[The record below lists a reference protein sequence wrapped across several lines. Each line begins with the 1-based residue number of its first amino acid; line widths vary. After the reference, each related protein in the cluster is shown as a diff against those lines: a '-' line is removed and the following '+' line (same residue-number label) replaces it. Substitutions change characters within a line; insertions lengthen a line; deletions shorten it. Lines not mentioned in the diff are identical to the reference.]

1 MNLEEYFRQVKGTGI
16 LATANDEGVV
26 NAAVFS
32 PPNIIEDGV
41 IAFLMNDHL
50 SHENLKVNDNAAYL
64 FLEETEAWQGV
75 RLHIRKIRE
84 ERNTELARML
94 MRGKNWDTEEGDVN
108 LVFFKIEQ
116 ILPLIGDA
124 FIVSE

>member
-32 PPNIIEDGV
+32 TPHIIEDGV

-50 SHENLKVNDNAAYL
+50 SHENLKVNKNAAYL
-64 FLEETEAWQGV
+64 FIEETDAWQGV
-75 RLHIRKIRE
+75 RLHLRKMRE
-84 ERNTELARML
+84 ERNTELARAL
-94 MRGKNWDTEEGDVN
+94 VRRNRRDPEEADLN

-124 FIVSE
+124 FI

>member
-32 PPNIIEDGV
+32 TPHIIEDEM

-50 SHENLKVNDNAAYL
+50 SHENLKVNNNAAYL
-64 FLEETEAWQGV
+64 FMEETEAWQGV
-75 RLHIRKIRE
+75 RLHLRKIRE
-84 ERNTELARML
+84 ERNTELARNL
-94 MRGKNWDTEEGDVN
+94 VRRKNRDPEQADLN
-108 LVFFKIEQ
+108 LVFFKIEK

-124 FIVSE
+124 FI